1 MPVWSHYLKL
11 MGLNGDVNRRSLCS
25 AFLYY
30 PPMRRLHYFVGCFV
44 GVMMYG
50 PFDGKVKPAANQ
62 GIRLPALTNGS
73 WVYAVSPG

>member
-1 MPVWSHYLKL
+1 M
-11 MGLNGDVNRRSLCS
+11 
-25 AFLYY
+25 
-30 PPMRRLHYFVGCFV
+30 